1 MGALEDLLP
10 EEIKREST
18 PSGNEF
24 VIPYRHALTAI
35 KIASEHEIAI
45 LGVDSHE
52 IRQGSIL
59 TIGLQDGSDTIKYA
73 GDWRRYVQQLNDA
86 ARTWLTENQLGE
98 NHGYILTSASNEEYK
113 RLKLYNL

>member
-35 KIASEHEIAI
+35 KIGRANMKSRYLAS
-45 LGVDSHE
+45 
-52 IRQGSIL
+52 IR
-59 TIGLQDGSDTIKYA
+59 TKF
-73 GDWRRYVQQLNDA
+73 VKA
-86 ARTWLTENQLGE
+86 AF
-98 NHGYILTSASNEEYK
+98 
-113 RLKLYNL
+113 